1 MLAALGIQVIR
12 PGFAGKRITASVLL
26 APPVVGFDLTRLPL
40 LSGHP
45 VYHHGMA
52 HPQIPDDITQVTE
65 AELRA
70 DLTTFLDC
78 VTFAEEELVVM
89 RDRQPINE

>member
-1 MLAALGIQVIR
+1 VEHQSA
-12 PGFAGKRITASVLL
+12 
-26 APPVVGFDLTRLPL
+26 
-40 LSGHP
+40 
-45 VYHHGMA
+45 
-52 HPQIPDDITQVTE
+52 PQIPDDITQVTE